1 MHYKSDEARKKD
13 DAGIMTG
20 SQETA
25 ASFGMLC
32 RDCGVTGYVGSFTS
46 IDKCPSC
53 HSLNIRAHS
62 DLFSLNIAHVDCD
75 AFYASIEKRDNPG
88 LAKKPV
94 IVGGGD
100 RGVVA
105 AACYI
110 ARQFGVRSA
119 MPAWE
124 ALKKCPDAVVIR
136 PRMEHY
142 VEIGHQVRTKMLSL
156 TPLVQP
162 LSIDEAFLDLTGTQK
177 LHRASPA
184 EALHRLQ
191 QDIKRDIGIT
201 VSIGLSGT
209 KSLAKMA
216 SDRDKPD
223 GFFVIGLAEAEAW
236 LASQPISVLYG
247 IGKSAVM
254 RLNRIGVFTCD
265 DLVKGNVKRISAVLG
280 SQTMMVMNLAK
291 GVDPRPVVAD
301 REAKSVSNETT
312 FSQDLSDLKSL
323 ETELEALCLK
333 LSSRLKAKGIAG
345 GTVTLKLKRAN
356 HRVIT
361 RSRTLPSRIDK
372 VYQLFDIGRDL
383 LIGEVRNNHKFR
395 LLGIGVSDLG
405 EAYEARL
412 FDLDGGEDNRRNR
425 LEAAVDQLHKKMGA
439 NVLRTG
445 RQFTKVMRSHKS
457 NG

>member
-1 MHYKSDEARKKD
+1 
-13 DAGIMTG
+13 MTG

-25 ASFGMLC
+25 ASYGMLC
-32 RDCGVTGYVGSFTS
+32 RDCGVTGYVGSLTS

-53 HSLNIRAHS
+53 HSLNIRAHP
-62 DLFSLNIAHVDCD
+62 DLFSFNIAHVDCD
-75 AFYASIEKRDNPG
+75 AFYASIEKRDNPR

-177 LHRASPA
+177 LHRASSA

-201 VSIGLSGT
+201 VSIGLSDT

-223 GFFVIGLAEAEAW
+223 GFFVIGSAEAEAW
-236 LASQPISVLYG
+236 LASQPISILYG
-247 IGKSAVM
+247 VGISAVM

-265 DLVKGNVKRISAVLG
+265 DLVKGNVKRITAVLG

-291 GVDPRPVVAD
+291 GIDPRPVVAV

-383 LIGEVRNNHKFR
+383 LISEVGNNNRFR
-395 LLGIGVSDLG
+395 LLGIGVNNLG
-405 EAYEARL
+405 KAYEARL

-445 RQFTKVMRSHKS
+445 RQFTKVNKSQKS

>member
-1 MHYKSDEARKKD
+1 
-13 DAGIMTG
+13 
-20 SQETA
+20 
-25 ASFGMLC
+25 
-32 RDCGVTGYVGSFTS
+32 
-46 IDKCPSC
+46 
-53 HSLNIRAHS
+53 
-62 DLFSLNIAHVDCD
+62 
-75 AFYASIEKRDNPG
+75 
-88 LAKKPV
+88 V

-119 MPAWE
+119 MPAWQ

-136 PRMEHY
+136 PRMAHY

-162 LSIDEAFLDLTGTQK
+162 LSIDEAFLDLAGTQK

-201 VSIGLSGT
+201 VSIGLSST

-223 GFFVIGLAEAEAW
+223 GFFVIGSAEAEAW

-254 RLNRIGVFTCD
+254 RLNRIGVFTCS
-265 DLVKGNVKRISAVLG
+265 DLAKGKVKRISTVLG

-291 GVDPRPVVAD
+291 GIDPRPVVAD

-333 LSSRLKAKGIAG
+333 LSSRLKAKGIGG

-361 RSRTLPSRIDK
+361 RSRSLPSRIDK
-372 VYQLFDIGRDL
+372 AYQLFDIGRDL
-383 LIGEVRNNHKFR
+383 LIQEVGNDNKFR
-395 LLGIGVSDLG
+395 LLGIGVNNLG
-405 EAYEARL
+405 KAYEARL
-412 FDLDGGEDNRRNR
+412 FDIDGGEDNRRNR
-425 LEAAVDQLHKKMGA
+425 LEAAVDRLHIKMGS

-445 RQFTKVMRSHKS
+445 RQFTKAIKAQRTTQEHIKKLKQKPK
-457 NG
+457 

>member
-1 MHYKSDEARKKD
+1 M
-13 DAGIMTG
+13 
-20 SQETA
+20 
-25 ASFGMLC
+25 
-32 RDCGVTGYVGSFTS
+32 
-46 IDKCPSC
+46 
-53 HSLNIRAHS
+53 
-62 DLFSLNIAHVDCD
+62 
-75 AFYASIEKRDNPG
+75 
-88 LAKKPV
+88 

-119 MPAWE
+119 MPAWQ

-136 PRMEHY
+136 PRMAHY

-162 LSIDEAFLDLTGTQK
+162 LSIDEAFLDLAGTQK

-201 VSIGLSGT
+201 VSIGLSST

-223 GFFVIGLAEAEAW
+223 GFFVIGSAEAEAW

-254 RLNRIGVFTCD
+254 RLNRIGVFTCS
-265 DLVKGNVKRISAVLG
+265 DLAKGKVKRISTVLG

-291 GVDPRPVVAD
+291 GIDPRPVVAD

-333 LSSRLKAKGIAG
+333 LSSRLKAKGIGG

-361 RSRTLPSRIDK
+361 RSRSLPSRIDK
-372 VYQLFDIGRDL
+372 AYQLFDIGRDL
-383 LIGEVRNNHKFR
+383 LINEVGNNNKFR
-395 LLGIGVSDLG
+395 LLGIGVNDLG
-405 EAYEARL
+405 EAYDARL

-425 LEAAVDQLHKKMGA
+425 LEAAVDRLHIKMGS

-445 RQFTKVMRSHKS
+445 RQFTKAIKAQRTTQEHIKKLKQKPK
-457 NG
+457 